1 MAREA
6 RARGGLEP
14 FESWYD
20 ATGDLITLAY
30 LDDEAAT
37 VLAMSGDLDG
47 PGMYV
52 IGHFSDSNEDEA
64 GRTAPPPVP
73 PGVLRPE
80 VSRYDEHVHAPET
93 TLQAFTQDVIEARHS
108 GEVAEAL
115 LTATEASGSTRGPLP
130 RLSEFVATCAEF
142 SDALETRQGQQTAAR
157 LRMIATQI
165 NLLTQDLRTA
175 GNVLDAAGG
184 VLPPHR
190 TPHPRHL
197 PPAPGPTL
205 NTQRPAAGIPATT
218 PAPATTPRR

>member
-1 MAREA
+1 MA
-6 RARGGLEP
+6 
-14 FESWYD
+14 
-20 ATGDLITLAY
+20 
-30 LDDEAAT
+30 
-37 VLAMSGDLDG
+37 GDLDT

-52 IGHFSDSNEDEA
+52 IGHFSDSNEYEA

-80 VSRYDEHVHAPET
+80 ASRYDERVHDPEI
-93 TLQAFTQDVIEARHS
+93 TLQAFTQDIIEARHT

-115 LTATEASGSTRGPLP
+115 LTATEALRGPLS
-130 RLSEFVATCAEF
+130 RLGEFVAVCAEF

-165 NLLTQDLRTA
+165 NLLAEDLRTA
-175 GNVLDAAGG
+175 GDELDAAVG

-197 PPAPGPTL
+197 PSAPGPAL
-205 NTQRPAAGIPATT
+205 DAQRASANAPVPG
-218 PAPATTPRR
+218 PAPTAHTGPRR